1 MCNQIGLGGRDA
13 SIYYMVGHRP
23 MMITALCGTPGTGKT
38 TTSDRLRADGMNV
51 MALTELIK
59 DLGANE
65 GTDPATGELI
75 VDIDVLQTV
84 LESWGK
90 GVSED
95 IIVEGHL
102 SYLVPASLV
111 LLFRT
116 DPNVLRSRLL
126 ERGYSEGKASEN
138 AEAEAVSYLLF
149 RCMEREREALSGLDW
164 TTLPEGRPVV
174 LEIDTTRMGAEGQAR
189 WVKEMVRAREEK
201 SFITMLPFRP
211 PVVDWMEVAS
221 GWY

>member
-1 MCNQIGLGGRDA
+1 
-13 SIYYMVGHRP
+13 
-23 MMITALCGTPGTGKT
+23 MITALCGTPGTGKT
-38 TTSDRLRADGMNV
+38 TTSDRLRADGLNV
-51 MALTELIK
+51 IALTKLIK

-65 GTDPATGELI
+65 GVDPDTGELI

-90 GVSED
+90 GISDD
-95 IIVEGHL
+95 ILVEGHL

-116 DPNVLRSRLL
+116 DPNVIQSRLL
-126 ERGYSEGKASEN
+126 ARGYSEGKATEN

-149 RCMEREREALSGLDW
+149 RCMEREREALAGLDW
-164 TTLPEGRPVV
+164 TAMPEGRPIV
-174 LEIDTTRMGAEGQAR
+174 LEIDTTGMGPEGQVQ
-189 WVKEMVRAREEK
+189 WVKEMIRARKEK
-201 SFITMLPFRP
+201 SFIDMLPFRP